1 MRWQSAAW
9 RSGSYGSAGRWPA
22 NGKCKNYHLAS
33 PAPAISL
40 ITALTALT
48 VFSETAFL
56 VFLDRGRMHESL
68 RPAFQ
73 LPWHLHCVPNGNF
86 VRQ

>member
-9 RSGSYGSAGRWPA
+9 RSGSAGPQMAKIIAYQARI
-22 NGKCKNYHLAS
+22 GYHLAGL
-33 PAPAISL
+33 APATPL
-40 ITALTALT
+40 IAALT